1 MFSSTPKSLPL
12 ATRAWGITLGTIIM
26 VAVPTCLVSAKTV
39 QIWLPLLLIAA
50 LAGAVLRGQ
59 ASRLHLPFSAAAI
72 CLFGFLLYAGCSS
85 LWSPHP
91 QATAL
96 IVLMAIVV
104 AAGSMLL
111 AELLRTERLE
121 DALHMREGLWI
132 GFIVGLVY
140 TVAEAASDQ
149 SIKIWVYN
157 TLRLEPSMLEPA
169 RFYTWHDGRVV
180 AVHSDDLKRNAFS
193 IPILMWPALMAAATL
208 ASAKARSIVRI
219 ALVGLSIA
227 AVSLST
233 SQTSKLALVAG
244 VLAYCRGKSV
254 RPSGT
259 LGTFAR
265 LGIGVPWYGARWC
278 CCCVISTCTTQA
290 CCSSRHSCALLI
302 WSRIAQLVPDA
313 PILGVGADMT
323 YYIRPLLLEA
333 PRAAQGWLGFP
344 IPHPHNVF
352 LQVWYELGAV
362 GAVIFA
368 AFGLLLLR
376 QIADLNKVDS
386 PTRTPCSRRQRR
398 PSPPATMFGKYGLCA
413 FLALPSPC
421 WRLQ

>member
-12 ATRAWGITLGTIIM
+12 ATRGWGITLGTIIM

-50 LAGAVLRGQ
+50 VAGAVLRGQ
-59 ASRLHLPFSAAAI
+59 VSRLRLPFSAAAI
-72 CLFGFLLYAGCSS
+72 SLFGLLLYAGCSS
-85 LWSPHP
+85 LWSPQP

-96 IVLMAIVV
+96 IVLMAVV
-104 AAGSMLL
+104 VVAGSMLL
-111 AELLRTERLE
+111 AEVLRTERLE

-169 RFYTWHDGRVV
+169 RFYTWHDGRVI

-193 IPILMWPALMAAATL
+193 IPILLWPALMAAAAL
-208 ASAKARSIVRI
+208 ASAKVRSIVQF

-244 VLAYCRGKSV
+244 FLAYAVARLSGRVARWGLSLAWVLAC
-254 RPSGT
+254 
-259 LGTFAR
+259 LGM
-265 LGIGVPWYGARWC
+265 VPA
-278 CCCVISTCTTQA
+278 VQLL
-290 CCSSRHSCALLI
+290 RHLQLHNSHLLQLSAQLRILI

-323 YYIRPLLLEA
+323 YAIRPDAAGGA
-333 PRAAQGWLGFP
+333 PRSARLAGFSDPASAQRVSP
-344 IPHPHNVF
+344 
-352 LQVWYELGAV
+352 
-362 GAVIFA
+362 
-368 AFGLLLLR
+368 GL
-376 QIADLNKVDS
+376 V
-386 PTRTPCSRRQRR
+386 
-398 PSPPATMFGKYGLCA
+398 
-413 FLALPSPC
+413 
-421 WRLQ
+421 